1 MDTEMSYEELEA
13 FLSQDQGE
21 DFGFRNDSVPN
32 AQKQECEK
40 ETTNKTKKPK
50 HITKEPVRSDTTSH
64 NRGRKR
70 QIEIPPKSAKTTGSS
85 NRKRSWHD
93 EELTS
98 IEEKTSP
105 SNNSISLLNTRL

>member
-21 DFGFRNDSVPN
+21 DFGSRNDSVPN

-50 HITKEPVRSDTTSH
+50 HITKEPACSVTTSH
-64 NRGRKR
+64 DRGRKHQR
-70 QIEIPPKSAKTTGSS
+70 EIPPKSAKTTNSS
-85 NRKRSWHD
+85 DK
-93 EELTS
+93 
-98 IEEKTSP
+98 
-105 SNNSISLLNTRL
+105 